1 MTNKRVSPV
10 SLQALQ
16 ADGRL
21 PSGPQLEVHEVM
33 VRRDLPVLESVDAA
47 KTESERMRAYDQLIA
62 KQYAEFVQEHGDPY
76 GVEVHAPRLAPAKVK
91 RIAVPLTSIMY
102 GAA

>member
-10 SLQALQ
+10 SLQDLQ

-21 PSGPQLEVHEVM
+21 PSGPQLEMHEAF
-33 VRRDLPVLESVDAA
+33 VRRDLPLLKTVEAA
-47 KTESERMRAYDQLIA
+47 KTDVERMRAYDELVA
-62 KQYAEFVQEHGDPY
+62 KQYADFMQEHGDPY
-76 GVEVHAPRLAPAKVK
+76 GVEVHAPKLVPAKAK

-102 GAA
+102 GAV